1 MFVSVSRVVTLAACM
16 YIRLLLTYSFPQ
28 PEIGLALCIGMRS
41 ETLERIHVRIGINTP
56 PRTSQYDAWDRWCSA
71 KSRKFLYRSFT
82 LKKCPTLQVEITK
95 QEFSVEIS
103 VEKHTIPVVHKPTP
117 YVLVPSPLV
126 FCDNILAQKETYVVQ
141 PVRRQTPRP
150 TPRTVTREVSTQT
163 DPQPSI
169 VTITDPKQLS
179 TAQLYAILKRFAEK
193 DNE

>member
-82 LKKCPTLQVEITK
+82 LKKCPTLHGKST
-95 QEFSVEIS
+95 
-103 VEKHTIPVVHKPTP
+103 TICIFGASQGTEWTSPSASRSGSIAFLQNLAF
-117 YVLVPSPLV
+117 VLCVPMKREHGDFIPEHSLNKGAGRAMESQLRYFHIGV
-126 FCDNILAQKETYVVQ
+126 LLCDVDA
-141 PVRRQTPRP
+141 RP
-150 TPRTVTREVSTQT
+150 PP
-163 DPQPSI
+163 D
-169 VTITDPKQLS
+169 
-179 TAQLYAILKRFAEK
+179 
-193 DNE
+193 